1 MELAERFGVPP
12 WTCEKPVAGRLR
24 MGRRGVRSLVII
36 GPLVALACLGL
47 SACNPSQSAL
57 HPAGEDAA
65 GVAGLFWLMTGAGA
79 VIWFLVI
86 GITVYAILGRRRPK
100 TERFADRFILIG
112 GVVFPTV
119 VLAVLLVVG
128 LSLLPSWSE
137 EETPDLRVHVTAEQF
152 WWRVAYELPD
162 GGLLETANEIH
173 LPLGTTEFVI
183 DSPDVIHSFW
193 IPALG
198 GKMDAI
204 PGRTNVM
211 RLTATRPGVYRGVCA
226 EFCGLS
232 HALMAFPVV
241 VHEGDG
247 FAEWVRRESAAASGE
262 GSDFVANGCGAC
274 HIVRG
279 ISETG
284 SVGPDLTHFGS
295 RQTIGAGTLP
305 NDPANLRR
313 WLADASAV
321 KPGVHMPP
329 FGTLTEGELD
339 RLVAFLGGL
348 R

>member
-1 MELAERFGVPP
+1 
-12 WTCEKPVAGRLR
+12 
-24 MGRRGVRSLVII
+24 MGQPSARPLVIV
-36 GPLVALACLGL
+36 GVSVAAA
-47 SACNPSQSAL
+47 ACNPTQSAL

-65 GVAGLFWLMTGAGA
+65 GVASLFWLMTGAGA
-79 VIWFLVI
+79 LIWILVI
-86 GITVYAILGRRRPK
+86 GITVYAILGRHRPQ

-112 GVVFPTV
+112 GVAFPTV
-119 VLAVLLVVG
+119 VLAALLVVG

-137 EETPDLRVHVTAEQF
+137 DEPPDLRIHVTAEQF
-152 WWRVAYELPD
+152 WWRLNYELPD
-162 GGLLETANEIH
+162 GARLENANEVH

-204 PGRTNVM
+204 PGRTNVL

-232 HALMAFPVV
+232 HALMAFSVV

-247 FAEWVRRESAAASGE
+247 FAQWLAREAAPATG
-262 GSDFVANGCGAC
+262 DAAPFIANGCGAC
-274 HIVRG
+274 HVVRG
-279 ISETG
+279 ITETG
-284 SVGPDLTHFGS
+284 TIGPDLTHFGS
-295 RQTIGAGTLP
+295 RQTIGAGALP
-305 NDPANLRR
+305 NDAANLRR
-313 WLADASAV
+313 WLADAPSI

-329 FGTLTEGELD
+329 FATLTDSELD
-339 RLVAFLGGL
+339 TLVAFLGGL